1 MAISREQVEHVAHLA
16 RLGLSDDE
24 TNRLQQ
30 QLSQILGHMQMIDRL
45 DTSAIPPTA
54 QVIPL
59 SSVSLP
65 MSISTAGAASRS
77 FIMGSSE
84 CPPAS
89 SLASSPGSAS
99 RSSACAGEDATT

>member
-30 QLSQILGHMQMIDRL
+30 QLSQILGHMQMIDQL

-59 SSVSLP
+59 SSVMREDQVRP
-65 MSISTAGAASRS
+65 SRPVEEILKNAPRREGP
-77 FIMGSSE
+77 FFKV
-84 CPPAS
+84 PPV
-89 SLASSPGSAS
+89 L
-99 RSSACAGEDATT
+99 E

>member
-1 MAISREQVEHVAHLA
+1 VEVVMAISREQVEHVAHLA

-30 QLSQILGHMQMIDRL
+30 QLSQILGHMQMIDQL

-59 SSVSLP
+59 NTVMREDTPRPSRPVDEILQNAP
-65 MSISTAGAASRS
+65 RREGA
-77 FIMGSSE
+77 FFKV
-84 CPPAS
+84 PPV
-89 SLASSPGSAS
+89 L
-99 RSSACAGEDATT
+99 E